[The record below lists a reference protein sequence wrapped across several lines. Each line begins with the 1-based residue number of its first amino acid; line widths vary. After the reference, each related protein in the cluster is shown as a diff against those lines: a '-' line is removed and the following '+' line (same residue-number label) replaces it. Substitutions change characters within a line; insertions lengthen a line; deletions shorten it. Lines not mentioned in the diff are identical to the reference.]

1 MLYGITLYCSKNHYF
16 GQVSMRGES
25 EGELQSTHPY
35 IFYSFHDAS
44 PDRTSLVLVS
54 LVYWLDIEQII

>member
-1 MLYGITLYCSKNHYF
+1 
-16 GQVSMRGES
+16 MRAES

-35 IFYSFHDAS
+35 IFYSFRDAS

-54 LVYWLDIEQII
+54 LVY